1 MQAYINDLRIAGNSK
16 ANNHEAELV
25 LSKVEEAKINL
36 LNQDN

>member
-16 ANNHEAELV
+16 ANIYEAELV

-36 LNQDN
+36 LNQDH